1 MPGSMPCRCDTLPIV
16 NTERTLIDLLKK
28 LMATGAGKPPAVKIG
43 LSPTEIN
50 IVDLLVIHRHL
61 TLKDLSRLLE
71 LSPPTVSVAV
81 KKMEESGLILKIS
94 NSRDKRVTILELSE
108 KAENLFR
115 EIEKYRQAKVKKLVS
130 NLNKEEQKLFLH
142 LLDKAVK

>member
-1 MPGSMPCRCDTLPIV
+1 MPCRCDTLPIV
-16 NTERTLIDLLKK
+16 NTERTLIELLKK

-43 LSPTEIN
+43 LSPTQIN

-108 KAENLFR
+108 KAENLYR

-142 LLDKAVK
+142 LLGKAVK

>member
-1 MPGSMPCRCDTLPIV
+1 MPCRCDTLPIV

-43 LSPTEIN
+43 LSPTQIN

>member
-1 MPGSMPCRCDTLPIV
+1 V

>member
-1 MPGSMPCRCDTLPIV
+1 M

-43 LSPTEIN
+43 LSPTQIN

>member
-1 MPGSMPCRCDTLPIV
+1 M
-16 NTERTLIDLLKK
+16 NTERTLIELLKK

-43 LSPTEIN
+43 LSPTQIN

-108 KAENLFR
+108 KAENLYR

>member
-1 MPGSMPCRCDTLPIV
+1 MPCRCDTLPIV
-16 NTERTLIDLLKK
+16 NTERTLIELLKK

-43 LSPTEIN
+43 LSPTQIN

-108 KAENLFR
+108 KAENLYR